1 MDISF
6 EFFPPSSDKAE
17 AKLWDSIKVL
27 EPLNPNFVSVTY
39 GAGGTTRDRTHN
51 CVKKIIKETNLE
63 PAAHLTCVNSTKDEI
78 KKITDKYK
86 KIGVKHIVAV
96 RGDMPNFANFEP
108 HPKGY
113 KSSIDLVKNL
123 SDQEFSVTVSAYP
136 EKHPDALSFDQDIE
150 FLKRKIDAG
159 ATQAITQFCFDFE
172 LILSYRDLLLKHN
185 INIPIIPGI
194 MPTTNFKGIQ
204 KMSKQCS
211 TSIPE
216 WLENKYNGLEDSL
229 DERKKISKEIA
240 VDFCQK
246 LISNDFKAIHFYT
259 LNQSEL
265 TLSVCQSLNISH
277 EQLNEME
284 S

>member
-6 EFFPPSSDKAE
+6 EFFPPSSDRAE
-17 AKLWDSIKVL
+17 IKLWDSIKVL

-51 CVKKIIKETNLE
+51 CVKKIIEETNLE

-113 KSSIDLVKNL
+113 KSSVDLVKNL
-123 SDQEFSVTVSAYP
+123 SEQEFSVTVSAYP

-172 LILSYRDLLLKHN
+172 FILSYRDLLLKHN

-204 KMSKQCS
+204 KMSRQCS

-216 WLENKYNGLEDSL
+216 WLENKYNGLEDSI

-265 TLSVCQSLNISH
+265 TLSVCQSLNISD
-277 EQLNEME
+277 E
-284 S
+284 

>member
-1 MDISF
+1 MDISFMDISF
-6 EFFPPSSDKAE
+6 EFFPPSSDRAE
-17 AKLWDSIKVL
+17 IKLWDSIKVL

-51 CVKKIIKETNLE
+51 CVKKIIEETNLE

-113 KSSIDLVKNL
+113 KSSVDLVKNL
-123 SDQEFSVTVSAYP
+123 SEQEFSVTVSAYP

-172 LILSYRDLLLKHN
+172 FILSYRDLLLKHN

-204 KMSKQCS
+204 KMSRQCS

-216 WLENKYNGLEDSL
+216 WLENKYNGLEDSI

-265 TLSVCQSLNISH
+265 TLSVCQSLNISD
-277 EQLNEME
+277 E
-284 S
+284 

>member
-6 EFFPPSSDKAE
+6 EFFPPSSDRAE
-17 AKLWDSIKVL
+17 IKLWDSIKVL

-51 CVKKIIKETNLE
+51 CVKKIIEETNLE

-172 LILSYRDLLLKHN
+172 FILSYRDLLLKHN

-265 TLSVCQSLNISH
+265 TLSVCQSLNISD
-277 EQLNEME
+277 E
-284 S
+284 